1 MRSFVQMVLTVAVVL
16 SAGVIGPL
24 VAQQQGGQPPTSS
37 ARVTPAET
45 TTRIVA
51 AAQALLT
58 TLDGADRAK
67 VQFPFDGP
75 QKTRWSNFPSGM
87 RSSRTSSGDGVRYL

>member
-1 MRSFVQMVLTVAVVL
+1 MRSSIWMVMTVAVGL
-16 SAGVIGPL
+16 ATGTGL
-24 VAQQQGGQPPTSS
+24 AQQGSRAPASS

-51 AAQALLT
+51 AAHALLR
-58 TLDGADRAK
+58 TLDDAGRAK

-75 QKTRWSNFPSGM
+75 QKTRWSNLPSRASFSARGC
-87 RSSRTSSGDGVRYL
+87 GWVI